1 MENTDFKFMGNVGTS
16 SSSSS
21 IFSSF
26 DTKTLLIIILA
37 IILFFSLL
45 GINVFII
52 IGNLI
57 NTLVA
62 IFGPL
67 ILNILSLFGY
77 TTGGVLGKTAGVVGD
92 TTQTGIEVA
101 EGTVQSFGDV
111 LKDIS
116 RLYMNPDAASRL
128 DAILDTS
135 PNKWKWYQSG
145 ATAGPDNTGSPI
157 QSTHKGG
164 WCLVGEYNG
173 TRGCV
178 AVGDQDKC
186 MSGQLFPDQA
196 ACLNPAQTTPF
207 PGQLPPV
214 PSAMGPVTNGP
225 SSTANPR
232 LDAMRAYG
240 EQLAAQGTDLT
251 PPSANPPSV
260 ASQGVTEGR
269 WN

>member
-1 MENTDFKFMGNVGTS
+1 MDNTDFKFTGNVGTS
-16 SSSSS
+16 TSS
-21 IFSSF
+21 FLSSF
-26 DTKTLLIIILA
+26 DTKTLLIIILSV
-37 IILFFSLL
+37 ILFFSLL

-52 IGNLI
+52 IGNFI

-62 IFGPL
+62 IFGPV

-101 EGTVQSFGDV
+101 EGTVQSVGDI
-111 LKDIS
+111 LKDVS
-116 RLYMNPDAASRL
+116 RPYMNPDAASRL
-128 DAILDTS
+128 DSILDTS
-135 PNKWKWYQSG
+135 PNAWKWYRSG
-145 ATAGPDNTGSPI
+145 ATAIPDNTGSPI
-157 QSTHKGG
+157 QSTHKNG

-196 ACLNPAQTTPF
+196 ACLNPAQG
-207 PGQLPPV
+207 PGAPI

-232 LDAMRAYG
+232 LDAMREYG
-240 EQLAAQGTDLT
+240 EQLAARGTDLT
-251 PPSANPPSV
+251 PPPANPPSV
-260 ASQGVTEGR
+260 ASQNVVEQR
-269 WN
+269 WT